1 MSFVAIS
8 SVLCRCFKVMSLVE
22 IYPNRA
28 SSVRVGL
35 VCVMVR
41 YLGFLH
47 RIVSFSFSITVL
59 IYPKN
64 LLFFFSLLIFASALL
79 SFSSLKHTTRHQSGG
94 AGSEV
99 WNRVYMIAPVKK
111 FGRVGLCTN
120 FIPNK
125 HGGGEEG
132 ELAELAVIWCTR
144 VCVGSALFPLYQ
156 V

>member
-1 MSFVAIS
+1 MHRA
-8 SVLCRCFKVMSLVE
+8 RVE
-22 IYPNRA
+22 GNLN
-28 SSVRVGL
+28 VGL
-35 VCVMVR
+35 K
-41 YLGFLH
+41 GWG
-47 RIVSFSFSITVL
+47 I
-59 IYPKN
+59 
-64 LLFFFSLLIFASALL
+64 
-79 SFSSLKHTTRHQSGG
+79 SGG

-132 ELAELAVIWCTR
+132 GLAELAVSWRTR
-144 VCVGSALFPLYQ
+144 VCVGSALFPLFQ

>member
-1 MSFVAIS
+1 MGNRWKTAAQAAVHFKSFKPA
-8 SVLCRCFKVMSLVE
+8 
-22 IYPNRA
+22 
-28 SSVRVGL
+28 
-35 VCVMVR
+35 
-41 YLGFLH
+41 
-47 RIVSFSFSITVL
+47 
-59 IYPKN
+59 
-64 LLFFFSLLIFASALL
+64 
-79 SFSSLKHTTRHQSGG
+79 G

-125 HGGGEEG
+125 HGSGEEG

-144 VCVGSALFPLYQ
+144 VCVGSALFLSFQ